1 MEPKWGLDLAI
12 NGNEWKQTAS
22 DDLIKSVCYLQL
34 LAVVFRYLPT
44 LLPDT
49 ETKNVKPLKVL
60 ESYWRTYGVQPF
72 VRFCHGRTHS
82 RRFAAFL
89 KWDIWE
95 SGTKLLSLLLLILK
109 FVLSE
114 QTIDFK

>member
-1 MEPKWGLDLAI
+1 M
-12 NGNEWKQTAS
+12 NH
-22 DDLIKSVCYLQL
+22 SV
-34 LAVVFRYLPT
+34 T
-44 LLPDT
+44 LFPNT

-109 FVLSE
+109 FVLSV

>member
-1 MEPKWGLDLAI
+1 MLL
-12 NGNEWKQTAS
+12 TA
-22 DDLIKSVCYLQL
+22 L
-34 LAVVFRYLPT
+34 F
-44 LLPDT
+44 PDT

-109 FVLSE
+109 FVLLV
-114 QTIDFK
+114 QTIDFE

>member
-1 MEPKWGLDLAI
+1 MRFTI
-12 NGNEWKQTAS
+12 
-22 DDLIKSVCYLQL
+22 
-34 LAVVFRYLPT
+34 

-109 FVLSE
+109 FVLSV

>member
-1 MEPKWGLDLAI
+1 MIKRVAI
-12 NGNEWKQTAS
+12 WTMVISLGEITLYARE
-22 DDLIKSVCYLQL
+22 L
-34 LAVVFRYLPT
+34 LT
-44 LLPDT
+44 DT

-95 SGTKLLSLLLLILK
+95 SGTILSLLLLILK
-109 FVLSE
+109 FVLLV
-114 QTIDFK
+114 QTIDFY